1 MNGCMTA
8 QTQVDTHVFDEFAG
22 LVSATSLDRVARST
36 LESQGAGPAAR
47 LSLVVA
53 DDDTVRDLNR
63 RHRGLDETTDVL
75 AFSPSHQGR
84 YYGGEDDAESRG
96 SDGFEFVLPPG
107 GEAGLG
113 EVVISCPQALRQ
125 AEAAGHD
132 LDRELTILLVHGIL
146 HLLGHD
152 HVETGEA
159 RAMKAAE
166 AEALARVGG

>member
-1 MNGCMTA
+1 MTA
-8 QTQVDTHVFDEFAG
+8 QTQVDTQVVDEFAG
-22 LVSATSLDRVARST
+22 LVSARDLDRVARST
-36 LESQGAGPAAR
+36 LESHGAGPAAR

-53 DDDTVRDLNR
+53 DDDTVRELNR

-75 AFSPSHQGR
+75 AFSPSHQGQ
-84 YYGGEDDAESRG
+84 YYGEDGVESRG

-107 GEAGLG
+107 GEADLG
-113 EVVISCPQALRQ
+113 EVVISYPQALRQ

-152 HVETGEA
+152 HVEAGEA
-159 RAMKAAE
+159 RVMKAAE
-166 AEALARVGG
+166 AEALARVGGGR

>member
-8 QTQVDTHVFDEFAG
+8 QTMVDTQVFEEFAG
-22 LVSATSLDRVARST
+22 LVSARSLDRVARST

-53 DDDTVRDLNR
+53 DDDTLQDLNR

-75 AFSPSHQGR
+75 AFSPSHQGQ
-84 YYGGEDDAESRG
+84 YYGEDDAESRG
-96 SDGFEFVLPPG
+96 TGGFEFVLPPG

-113 EVVISCPQALRQ
+113 EVVISYPQALRQ
-125 AEAAGHD
+125 AETAGHD

-152 HVETGEA
+152 HVEAGEA

-166 AEALARVGG
+166 AEALARVVG